1 MRDSVTFRDP
11 ASQADEHSSSVTSP
25 CRLPQAIFTPNA
37 SLGCSILITSHAKS
51 PPIGE
56 LLAWLGLSDLFQ
68 TFEDLE
74 SVVDKEA
81 EIASIRELLDV
92 DDPQQTDEKE
102 PLC

>member
-1 MRDSVTFRDP
+1 M
-11 ASQADEHSSSVTSP
+11 TSP

-81 EIASIRELLDV
+81 EIANIRELLDEGN
-92 DDPQQTDEKE
+92 PQQNDAKE

>member
-1 MRDSVTFRDP
+1 MRVF
-11 ASQADEHSSSVTSP
+11 
-25 CRLPQAIFTPNA
+25 L
-37 SLGCSILITSHAKS
+37 
-51 PPIGE
+51 
-56 LLAWLGLSDLFQ
+56 WLGLSDLFQ